1 MGRWGWRLFEGD
13 RDMDL
18 LSDMLHYTGQADK
31 KWFWNLEDT
40 ILGPETATTPAARA
54 HMLRHEVLP
63 YIRQKLDTDGL
74 GEQMLA
80 ACRAKEGDKELF
92 DPPKYTTIIMGALI
106 MRAGGRISSAS
117 LEHLRALVPQ
127 VTCNARYVLPLLT
140 RRFARRV
147 ARSSWLLWI
156 ITRLGCHEASNCF
169 HCGQIQSDMGHAL
182 RRCGKC
188 KEAWYCD
195 KECQRGHW
203 RDHKHGCVRMD
214 ERRMLNF

>member
-1 MGRWGWRLFEGD
+1 MLTSLSPPSSGLFEGD
-13 RDMDL
+13 RDLDL

-92 DPPKYTTIIMGALI
+92 DPPKYTTILMGALI
-106 MRAGGRISSAS
+106 MRAGGQISPAS
-117 LEHLRALVPQ
+117 LEHLRALVSQ
-127 VTCNARYVLPLLT
+127 VTCNVRYVLPLADKA
-140 RRFARRV
+140 F
-147 ARSSWLLWI
+147 RSPGRAQFLAALYHYRAGVPRSFEV
-156 ITRLGCHEASNCF
+156 TRLVILC
-169 HCGQIQSDMGHAL
+169 
-182 RRCGKC
+182 RC
-188 KEAWYCD
+188 
-195 KECQRGHW
+195 W
-203 RDHKHGCVRMD
+203 RMCYGY
-214 ERRMLNF
+214 